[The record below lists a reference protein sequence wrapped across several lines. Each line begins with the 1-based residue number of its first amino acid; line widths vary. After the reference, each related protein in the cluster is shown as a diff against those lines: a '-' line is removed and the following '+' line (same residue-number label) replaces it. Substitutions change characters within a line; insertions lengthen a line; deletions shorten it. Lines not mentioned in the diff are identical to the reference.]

1 MVLWRGRLIFRQY
14 IENKWHKYGVK
25 LHELCESTGIILC
38 TFIYSGLSYPD
49 PHDLGQTGAIVM
61 SLLTNFIGKAYTAY
75 VDNYY
80 NTVQLTQQLSSNKT
94 YICGTFLS
102 DRIDNPTEVTKKKLQ
117 KGKMIWRA
125 GTVSACEWKDCRVVL
140 TISYTVKFIKSLILY
155 VSTMMTWLES
165 LDLTRCFHITPAFKI
180 QS

>member
-49 PHDLGQTGAIVM
+49 PHDLGRTGAIVM
-61 SLLTNFIGKAYTAY
+61 SLLTNFIGKGYTAY

-125 GTVSACEWKDCRVVL
+125 GSVSMWMERL
-140 TISYTVKFIKSLILY
+140 SS
-155 VSTMMTWLES
+155 
-165 LDLTRCFHITPAFKI
+165 CFNY
-180 QS
+180 